1 MKNQLFLIL
10 AATAA
15 ILSCSCASLEFNN
28 PEAVRPLATV
38 ATAAYV
44 AEGDY
49 LERVSRETNM
59 RVAATQLRTIALSE
73 NPTAEAAALAL
84 EQVSLDPAYR
94 AAAQSLIRL
103 YAPRTVGESDGSVRA
118 TLLLV
123 ADGIE
128 DALPRLPSK

>member
-1 MKNQLFLIL
+1 MKNPLIL
-10 AATAA
+10 IVAATVA
-15 ILSCSCASLEFNN
+15 LLGSSCASLEFNN

-44 AEGDY
+44 AEGDV
-49 LERVSRETNM
+49 LERVSRETLM
-59 RVAATQLRTIALSE
+59 RTAASQLRTIALSP

-84 EQVSLDPAYR
+84 EHVSIDPAYR
-94 AAAQSLIRL
+94 AAVASLVRL
-103 YAPRTVGESDGSVRA
+103 YAPRMADGSAGSVRV